1 MATQLALTWGSIQPH
16 FVWASSDI
24 ESHGFLAHVTHHG
37 TRIRVCP
44 CIRKIS
50 IFHLA
55 SSSSLF
61 LLVVLISHIAIAVI
75 AAYQLSLRPYNSN
88 IPSYC
93 CILAP
98 TRLTG
103 TKCSTISVHP
113 QFRTRK
119 ISAIRKPH
127 SFTKLLR
134 PTILPRL
141 CSGRQQSL
149 ETLIDPNTLIPTRF
163 FKFPPAA
170 WG

>member
-1 MATQLALTWGSIQPH
+1 MHPQRCHRPMATQLALTWGSIQPH

-103 TKCSTISVHP
+103 TNAQQYLSTPNSEPGRFLPLESHIPS
-113 QFRTRK
+113 QSS
-119 ISAIRKPH
+119 SAPPSCLASALAANNHLNR
-127 SFTKLLR
+127 SS
-134 PTILPRL
+134 ILIL
-141 CSGRQQSL
+141 
-149 ETLIDPNTLIPTRF
+149 
-163 FKFPPAA
+163 
-170 WG
+170 